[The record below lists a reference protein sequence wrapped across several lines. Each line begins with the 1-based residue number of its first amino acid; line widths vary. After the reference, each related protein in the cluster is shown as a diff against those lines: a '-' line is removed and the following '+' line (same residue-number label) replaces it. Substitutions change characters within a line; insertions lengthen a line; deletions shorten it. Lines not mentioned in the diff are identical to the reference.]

1 MQGRAWVY
9 RSLTVVSK
17 ITLPARVSTAVIV
30 PRVPRMPSESLTVA
44 SGCLVADLSVMRL
57 PLKVRYHVS
66 VSFLPFGI
74 AAKWNLA
81 QTALAPVS
89 DRRRLAGA
97 RAAER
102 RDVDDALGREPRA

>member
-9 RSLTVVSK
+9 RSLTVASK

-30 PRVPRMPSESLTVA
+30 PRVRPSARESLTVA
-44 SGCLVADLSVMRL
+44 SGCLVALLSFMRL
-57 PLKVRYHVS
+57 PLTVRYHVT

-74 AAKWNLA
+74 AAKWKLA

-89 DRRRLAGA
+89 DVAALPA
-97 RAAER
+97 R
-102 RDVDDALGREPRA
+102 VG